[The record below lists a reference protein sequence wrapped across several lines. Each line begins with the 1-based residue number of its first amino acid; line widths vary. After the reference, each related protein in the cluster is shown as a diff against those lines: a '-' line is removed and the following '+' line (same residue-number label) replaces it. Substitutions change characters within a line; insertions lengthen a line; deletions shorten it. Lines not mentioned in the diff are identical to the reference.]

1 MIAVYMLAV
10 LIIAL
15 IVIWIIISKRV
26 LIVVCCIDE
35 RVDELE
41 ECLCAI
47 RDVTSRD
54 VLGVFR
60 KSDVKCKAIVQDY
73 IEVPDY
79 DTSTTTRHNLDGIA
93 SKRTAALD
101 YARSNGYDRLIFIDS
116 DIRIDW
122 CTIPYLLIGT
132 LFADIACV
140 PYAIRWADMSPVLG
154 YDNPP
159 RIERAKTGIM
169 PFYRCTAAG
178 MGCTCI
184 SLKSSRIPER
194 FVNGTILGISG
205 EDIGFFLDAKDRNA
219 RVVATSWHTAMHV

>member
-1 MIAVYMLAV
+1 MLVV

-15 IVIWIIISKRV
+15 VIISIICQRV

-41 ECLCAI
+41 ECLCTI
-47 RDVTSRD
+47 SDVTSRD

-60 KSDVKCKAIVQDY
+60 KSDVKCKAVTSRY

-79 DTSTTTRHNLDGIA
+79 DTSTTTRHNLTGIA

-101 YARSNGYDRLIFIDS
+101 YARANGYDQLIFIDS
-116 DIRIDW
+116 DIRIDR

-132 LFADIACV
+132 LFADISCV
-140 PYAIRWADMSPVLG
+140 PYAIRWADMTPVLG

-159 RIERAKTGIM
+159 RIDRAKTGIM

-194 FVNGTILGISG
+194 FVNGTILGIAG

-219 RVVATSWHTAMHV
+219 RVVATSWHVARHV

>member
-1 MIAVYMLAV
+1 MLAV
-10 LIIAL
+10 LVIAL

-60 KSDVKCKAIVQDY
+60 KGDVKCKAIVQDY

-101 YARSNGYDRLIFIDS
+101 YARTNGYDRLIFIDS

-122 CTIPYLLIGT
+122 YTYLDMTIRRESNVRKPESCHFIDVPRLVWVVLVYL
-132 LFADIACV
+132 
-140 PYAIRWADMSPVLG
+140 
-154 YDNPP
+154 
-159 RIERAKTGIM
+159 
-169 PFYRCTAAG
+169 
-178 MGCTCI
+178 
-184 SLKSSRIPER
+184 
-194 FVNGTILGISG
+194 
-205 EDIGFFLDAKDRNA
+205 
-219 RVVATSWHTAMHV
+219 